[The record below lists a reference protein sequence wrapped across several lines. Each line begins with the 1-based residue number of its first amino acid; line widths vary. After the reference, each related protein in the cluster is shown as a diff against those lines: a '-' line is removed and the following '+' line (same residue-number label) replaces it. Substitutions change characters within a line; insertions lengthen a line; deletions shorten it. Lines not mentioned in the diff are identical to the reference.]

1 MNTRGEKIYDYS
13 GILGMTG
20 RICPVVQFFH
30 HLLIRPRVFPDLVPS
45 TSESVKRHST
55 TIRSTL
61 TGCFVIEWLSPRWQM
76 RISKVTFNRYHIINV
91 LTFIV
96 IPVRLGAASRTS
108 VATPHIRIY
117 GLVGGLLGTNFRSY
131 LFSKVVSLD
140 LGLSWGVVIKP
151 PHQFG

>member
-1 MNTRGEKIYDYS
+1 M
-13 GILGMTG
+13 
-20 RICPVVQFFH
+20 
-30 HLLIRPRVFPDLVPS
+30 
-45 TSESVKRHST
+45 SE
-55 TIRSTL
+55 
-61 TGCFVIEWLSPRWQM
+61 
-76 RISKVTFNRYHIINV
+76 VTFNKYHIVNV

-117 GLVGGLLGTNFRSY
+117 GLVGGLLGANFRSY

-151 PHQFG
+151 PPVWIGAGVSGCRIGCPADGDPSNSKGRP

>member
-55 TIRSTL
+55 TKRSTL

-76 RISKVTFNRYHIINV
+76 RMSKVTFNKYHKRVYVYRNTCSTGCRQPY
-91 LTFIV
+91 LRGH
-96 IPVRLGAASRTS
+96 PPH
-108 VATPHIRIY
+108 PHIWSCWW
-117 GLVGGLLGTNFRSY
+117 LVGGEFPQLLI
-131 LFSKVVSLD
+131 SKVVSLD